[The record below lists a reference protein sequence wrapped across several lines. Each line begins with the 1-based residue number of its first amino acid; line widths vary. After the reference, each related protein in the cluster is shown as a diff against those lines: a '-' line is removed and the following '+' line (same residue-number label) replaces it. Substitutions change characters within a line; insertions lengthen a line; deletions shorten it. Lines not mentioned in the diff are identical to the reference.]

1 MLEFIKTLLG
11 TFGSLFTFFWNS
23 IASLFNLFSK
33 LPSFILF
40 LTNSIALLPMI
51 LIPFITAAI
60 SIYVVLF
67 IVGRN

>member
-11 TFGSLFTFFWNS
+11 TFGSLFTFFWNF
-23 IASLFNLFSK
+23 ISK

>member
-11 TFGSLFTFFWNS
+11 TFGSLFTFFWNFIS
-23 IASLFNLFSK
+23 SLFNLFSK